1 MNRELPDSEAE
12 LLSAF
17 NRVAQVSQ
25 HGDKGVRIMA
35 PTGELGY
42 VPSDKIEEA
51 LEAGARLMTPEDM
64 RVLRQQV
71 FMEHG
76 LFKEAHKKPEPRRR
90 KSLVKRRSR

>member
-1 MNRELPDSEAE
+1 MKRELPDAEAE
-12 LLSAF
+12 LLTAF

-25 HGDKGVRIMA
+25 HGNPGVRIMA

-42 VPSDKIEEA
+42 VPADKVDEA
-51 LEAGARLMTPEDM
+51 IKAGARLMTPEDM

-76 LFKEAHKKPEPRRR
+76 LFQERHKRPEPTRRNRLVR
-90 KSLVKRRSR
+90 KRSR